1 MIALDKKYPETETN
15 RKPVL
20 IILDVPVMQDDLGP
34 IELSGQSLSAGRT
47 LAHSYQHFQPSFSA
61 LLIGACHNS
70 VSMHACLLDDLLDK
84 LVIYYGLEEEIVFF
98 FLSWESEI
106 VSEIWCLEALCSF
119 AWLQVFLSHSSP
131 RFPPVSCFCGFFS
144 SIFFVSLA
152 QFVRFALSQSH
163 CVLVTVTI
171 WLSLSLS
178 YDSRPHVEGFPNF

>member
-84 LVIYYGLEEEIVFF
+84 LVIYYGLEEVIVFF
-98 FLSWESEI
+98 FY
-106 VSEIWCLEALCSF
+106 LEN
-119 AWLQVFLSHSSP
+119 
-131 RFPPVSCFCGFFS
+131 R
-144 SIFFVSLA
+144 
-152 QFVRFALSQSH
+152 R
-163 CVLVTVTI
+163 
-171 WLSLSLS
+171 
-178 YDSRPHVEGFPNF
+178 